1 MTKVQVIRQFANVVA
16 NERVIIAKERDQWSI
31 NVNQIPP
38 RLILPPD
45 LNEVRDVDKMFRA
58 DFIRRYPSARGFA
71 NVTISI
77 LHELGHHFTR
87 EIYLNT
93 DKSEG
98 DTMEEHLTLPAE
110 VIATEWAI
118 NWLKDPI
125 NRKTAKAFEKEY
137 RHAI

>member
-38 RLILPPD
+38 RLILPHD
-45 LNEVRDVDKMFRA
+45 LNENDETDKMFRA
-58 DFIRRYPSARGFA
+58 DFIQRYPSARGFA
-71 NVTISI
+71 NITLSI

-98 DTMEEHLTLPAE
+98 DTWKNTLPF
-110 VIATEWAI
+110 
-118 NWLKDPI
+118 LPK
-125 NRKTAKAFEKEY
+125 
-137 RHAI
+137 